1 MMKMLDSVVEQA
13 PPSHRKPFNSVVED
27 IPEAMSIRFNQMVY
41 DLKRQGRDVI
51 VLSLGE
57 AFFEIP
63 LFRFSQVDYVKG
75 YHYSDSRGI
84 PELRNAIAGYYHRQY
99 GAPVDA
105 RSELLVSAGSKLLIY
120 MAMMAVLNRAD
131 EVLVHE
137 PCWLSY
143 PEQVRLCGGVPKV
156 IPYDVPPAEFERY
169 LSPRTRLLVLN
180 NPNNPAGHVYSRRDL
195 TDLYEMCRVRGI
207 YVLVDEAYSDFV
219 GDGSFVSLAQIA
231 PAKERVIIV
240 NSLSKNMGM
249 SGWRIGYVIAHP
261 TFIAQ
266 LLKVNQHLMT
276 CAPTILQSYCA
287 KYFERILQLTL
298 PQVRE
303 VVEKRKR
310 IARRIDE
317 LSLKRLPGEATF
329 YFFINI
335 DPYPGTSLAFATEL
349 LQTHAIS
356 VVPGCAYGTS
366 TDRFIRFSIG
376 AEPEERIEEALWVIK
391 QMITSTTTPQA

>member
-1 MMKMLDSVVEQA
+1 MKVLDSVVEQA
-13 PPSHRKPFNSVVED
+13 TPSHHKPFNSVVED
-27 IPEAMSIRFNQMVY
+27 IPEAMSIHFNQMVY

-99 GAPVDA
+99 GASVDA
-105 RSELLVSAGSKLLIY
+105 RSELLVSAGSKILIY
-120 MAMMAVLNRAD
+120 MAMMTVLNRAD

-143 PEQVRLCGGVPKV
+143 PEQVKLCGGIPKV
-156 IPYDVPPAEFERY
+156 IPYDVPPAGFERY

-180 NPNNPAGHVYSRRDL
+180 NPNNPAGHVYSHRDL
-195 TDLYEMCRVRGI
+195 VDLYEMCRVRGI
-207 YVLVDEAYSDFV
+207 YFLVDEAYSDFV
-219 GDGSFVSLAQIA
+219 VDGSFVSLATIA

-266 LLKVNQHLMT
+266 LLKVNQHLIT
-276 CAPTILQSYCA
+276 CAPTILQYYCA
-287 KYFERILQLTL
+287 KYFERILTLTL
-298 PQVRE
+298 PQIRE

-310 IARRIDE
+310 IAMRIDE
-317 LSLKRLPGEATF
+317 LSLKRLAGEATF

-349 LQTHAIS
+349 LQAHAIS
-356 VVPGCAYGTS
+356 VVPGCAYGES

-376 AEPEERIEEALWVIK
+376 AEPEERIDEALWVIK
-391 QMITSTTTPQA
+391 QMITSTTARQGR

>member
-1 MMKMLDSVVEQA
+1 MKVLDSVVEQVT
-13 PPSHRKPFNSVVED
+13 PSHRNPFNSVVED

-84 PELRNAIAGYYHRQY
+84 PELRNAIAGYYHSQY
-99 GAPVDA
+99 GASVDA
-105 RSELLVSAGSKLLIY
+105 RSELLVSAGSKILIY
-120 MAMMAVLNRAD
+120 MAMMTVLNRAD

-143 PEQVRLCGGVPKV
+143 PEQVKLCGGVPKV
-156 IPYDVPPAEFERY
+156 IPYDVPPAGFERY

-180 NPNNPAGHVYSRRDL
+180 NPNNPAGHVYSGRDL
-195 TDLYEMCRVRGI
+195 MDLYEMCRVRGI

-219 GDGSFVSLAQIA
+219 VDGSFVSLATIA

-276 CAPTILQSYCA
+276 CAPTILQYYCA
-287 KYFERILQLTL
+287 KYFERILKLTL

-310 IARRIDE
+310 IAMRIDE
-317 LSLKRLPGEATF
+317 LSLKRLAGEATF

-349 LQTHAIS
+349 LQAHAIS
-356 VVPGCAYGTS
+356 VVPGCAYGKS

-376 AEPEERIEEALWVIK
+376 AEPEERIDEALWVIK
-391 QMITSTTTPQA
+391 QMITSTTA